1 MPRTTKEDYR
11 RHYLDYQGK
20 PEQIAKRS
28 QRNQARAQVEKRVG
42 AAALKGKDVGHK
54 TSIKSGGSNAS
65 SNLRV
70 QSVASNRGWQTPK
83 KKQ

>member
-1 MPRTTKEDYR
+1 MGRTTKEDYA
-11 RHYLDYQGK
+11 RHYRDYQGK

-54 TSIKSGGSNAS
+54 TPIKSGGGNAP

-70 QSVASNRGWQTPK
+70 QSIASNRGWEK
-83 KKQ
+83 KKR